1 MGIAGVTTWIIGVTN
16 LRGKFPSSFTWGA
29 GLRT

>member
-1 MGIAGVTTWIIGVTN
+1 MGIAGVTTWVIGVTN
-16 LRGKFPSSFTWGA
+16 LRSKFPLSSKWGA